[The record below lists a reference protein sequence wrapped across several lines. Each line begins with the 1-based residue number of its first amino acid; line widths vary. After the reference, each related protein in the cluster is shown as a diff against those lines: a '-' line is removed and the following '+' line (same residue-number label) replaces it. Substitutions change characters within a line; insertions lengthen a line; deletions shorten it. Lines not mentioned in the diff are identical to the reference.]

1 MKQQPSIS
9 RTKAKALLQS
19 LLLEIQQARFNQQH
33 LVEIYS
39 DILSSASSQ
48 PVIEFKVGGAK

>member
-19 LLLEIQQARFNQQH
+19 LLLEIQQARFNERH
-33 LVEIYS
+33 LVEVYS
-39 DILSSASSQ
+39 DILSHASSQ
-48 PVIEFKVGGAK
+48 PVIELKVGAK